1 MSPQPP
7 SNMSNGLVAPILCIS
22 LLVGI
27 FYGIHRSASSAQSYT
42 AKVHN
47 KAMDRGNTT
56 SSNTGDYVP
65 LVPYNNTDP
74 NGGDSLIQNLNV
86 YYEVS

>member
-1 MSPQPP
+1 
-7 SNMSNGLVAPILCIS
+7 
-22 LLVGI
+22 
-27 FYGIHRSASSAQSYT
+27 
-42 AKVHN
+42 
-47 KAMDRGNTT
+47 MDRGNTT

-74 NGGDSLIQNLNV
+74 NGGDSPIQNLNV